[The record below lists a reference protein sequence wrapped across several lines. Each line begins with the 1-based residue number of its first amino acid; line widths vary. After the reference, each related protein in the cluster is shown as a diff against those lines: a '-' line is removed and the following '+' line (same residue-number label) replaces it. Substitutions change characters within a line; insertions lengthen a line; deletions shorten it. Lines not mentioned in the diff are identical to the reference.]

1 MIRLPAEEACYIA
14 HSIDDA
20 VKPAD
25 LREALELVRKC
36 LIYSSVHLRTSQ
48 KAHQTNSHFC
58 VLLLIS
64 QLLEQMEDLKQLQL
78 K

>member
-25 LREALELVRKC
+25 LREALELVRRC

-48 KAHQTNSHFC
+48 KAHQSETNSHFC

-64 QLLEQMEDLKQLQL
+64 QLLEQMEG
-78 K
+78 